1 MRVVETRKVDSLGR
15 VVLPI
20 ELRKEF
26 DIGDRS
32 AVDICVGDNQIVI
45 RKNEPSCQLC
55 RATENLKQVQ
65 DKNIFV
71 CANCRESICKL

>member
-32 AVDICVGDNQIVI
+32 AVDICVNENQIII
-45 RKNEPSCQLC
+45 RKNKPSCSLC

-71 CANCRESICKL
+71 CANCQKNISKL